1 MSSDVFVL
9 VVRSARSGGEKAP
22 GSARRRGQRGQRVH
36 EFFSFFVSFVVC
48 VWGCLIRFPFFVS
61 QLLLS
66 SAFKKLHLCVLL
78 IKNTHSNYLVRTSEE
93 ESGYKKCCT
102 RFVLEPRIGRS
113 SSARTSAAAA
123 AEGEQHRVQQQ
134 RAAAA
139 RFG

>member
-1 MSSDVFVL
+1 MLAAAERRPRDPQ
-9 VVRSARSGGEKAP
+9 GEEGNVAK
-22 GSARRRGQRGQRVH
+22 
-36 EFFSFFVSFVVC
+36 EFMNFFLFLC
-48 VWGCLIRFPFFVS
+48 RLLCGALIRCPFFVCHIAAPRFLAPL
-61 QLLLS
+61 QS
-66 SAFKKLHLCVLL
+66 SKSSYQKTL
-78 IKNTHSNYLVRTSEE
+78 SNYLVRTSEE

>member
-1 MSSDVFVL
+1 VLAAAERRPRDPQEGNVAKEFMNFFLFLCCLLCGVDSSL
-9 VVRSARSGGEKAP
+9 
-22 GSARRRGQRGQRVH
+22 
-36 EFFSFFVSFVVC
+36 SFFCTTAPLVC
-48 VWGCLIRFPFFVS
+48 LCLS
-61 QLLLS
+61 GLQLP
-66 SAFKKLHLCVLL
+66 CTILL
-78 IKNTHSNYLVRTSEE
+78 IKKHSNYLVRTSEE

-134 RAAAA
+134 RAAA

>member
-1 MSSDVFVL
+1 MLAAAERRPRDPQGEEGNVAKEFMNFFLFLCCFFLCGVDLL
-9 VVRSARSGGEKAP
+9 VVFFLYHSSCVSGLQKL
-22 GSARRRGQRGQRVH
+22 RC
-36 EFFSFFVSFVVC
+36 VSF
-48 VWGCLIRFPFFVS
+48 
-61 QLLLS
+61 LS
-66 SAFKKLHLCVLL
+66 
-78 IKNTHSNYLVRTSEE
+78 KNTQITSSELQEE

>member
-1 MSSDVFVL
+1 MLAAAERRPRDPQ
-9 VVRSARSGGEKAP
+9 GEEGNVAK
-22 GSARRRGQRGQRVH
+22 
-36 EFFSFFVSFVVC
+36 EFMNFFLFLC
-48 VWGCLIRFPFFVS
+48 RFFCGALIRCPFF
-61 QLLLS
+61 LY
-66 SAFKKLHLCVLL
+66 L
-78 IKNTHSNYLVRTSEE
+78 IKKHSNYLVRTSGE

-123 AEGEQHRVQQQ
+123 VEGEQHRVQQQ

>member
-1 MSSDVFVL
+1 MLAAAERRPRDPQ
-9 VVRSARSGGEKAP
+9 GEEGNVAK
-22 GSARRRGQRGQRVH
+22 
-36 EFFSFFVSFVVC
+36 EFMNFFLFLCCLLCGV
-48 VWGCLIRFPFFVS
+48 LIRCPFFVS

-66 SAFKKLHLCVLL
+66 SAFKKLRCVSFLSKTL
-78 IKNTHSNYLVRTSEE
+78 RGYLVRTSEE

-123 AEGEQHRVQQQ
+123 VEGEQHRVQQQ

>member
-1 MSSDVFVL
+1 ML

-48 VWGCLIRFPFFVS
+48 GVLIRCPFFVS

-66 SAFKKLHLCVLL
+66 SAFTKLRCCVSFLS
-78 IKNTHSNYLVRTSEE
+78 KNTHSNYLVRTSEE

>member
-22 GSARRRGQRGQRVH
+22 GSARGQRGQRVH

-48 VWGCLIRFPFFVS
+48 GVLIR
-61 QLLLS
+61 LLS
-66 SAFKKLHLCVLL
+66 FFCILS
-78 IKNTHSNYLVRTSEE
+78 KNTQITSSELQEE